1 MLDMR
6 GHAAEEV
13 AQLPPEAPPLIQLS
27 GIVKAYPGCLANDRI
42 DLSVAAG
49 EIHALLGENGAGK
62 STLVKIMAGVVA
74 PDAGEIR
81 WHGAPVAIDSPAAAR
96 RLGIGMVFQHFT
108 LFESLTVTENVAL
121 GAGAQGRDRKALARR
136 IAELAGR
143 YGLAVDPGRH
153 VHHLAVGERQRVEI
167 LRCLLEEPRLI
178 VLDEPTSVLTPQE
191 CDALFQTLRLLAGEG
206 RGILFISHKLDEVR
220 VLCQR
225 ATILR
230 GGKRVGECDP
240 RSESAASL
248 ARLMVGSDVALA
260 RRGAP
265 KAPGGEM
272 LALTKLDLPP
282 DDPHGVALRAVDLTV
297 RAGEIVGIAG
307 VAGNGQSELLA
318 VVTGER
324 LAPSH
329 AVRVAGAPA
338 GRRAPAYR
346 RRLGLAVI
354 PEERLGRGA
363 VAELSLA
370 ENAVLTA
377 ADQGLVSGGIVQ
389 SRVAAAYAKSVIERF
404 GVVARGVGAEAD
416 SLSGGNLQKFILGRE
431 MLQKPKLL
439 VAAHPTWGVDVGA
452 AAAIHRA
459 LLALRDEGAAILI
472 VSEDLDELL
481 AIADRVGAICRGRL
495 SPVVPTEQVGRERL
509 GEWMSGLWSEAAD
522 AA

>member
-1 MLDMR
+1 M
-6 GHAAEEV
+6 
-13 AQLPPEAPPLIQLS
+13 PPDSTRPPLIELR
-27 GIVKAYPGCLANDRI
+27 GIVKAYPGCLANDHV
-42 DLSVAAG
+42 DLAVAAG

-81 WHGAPVAIDSPAAAR
+81 WQGELVAIDGPAAAR
-96 RLGIGMVFQHFT
+96 RIGIGMVFQHFT

-121 GAGAQGRDRKALARR
+121 GAGAAGRDRRALAAR
-136 IAELAGR
+136 IAALAAR
-143 YGLAVDPGRH
+143 YGLAVDPNRH

-191 CDALFQTLRLLAGEG
+191 CESLFATLRLLAAEG

-220 VLCQR
+220 ALCQR
-225 ATILR
+225 ATVLR
-230 GGKRVGECDP
+230 GGKRVAECDP
-240 RSESAASL
+240 RAETAASL
-248 ARLMVGSDVALA
+248 ARMMVGADVALA

-272 LALTKLDLPP
+272 LRLLKLDLPAA
-282 DDPHGVALRAVDLTV
+282 DPHGVALKDLDLTV

-318 VVTGER
+318 AITGER
-324 LAPSH
+324 LAQEG
-329 AVRVAGAPA
+329 AVRIAGVPA
-338 GRRAPAYR
+338 GRRQPAYR
-346 RRLGLAVI
+346 RKLGLAVI

-377 ADQGLVSGGIVQ
+377 AGEGLVKGGLV
-389 SRVAAAYAKSVIERF
+389 RARAAAAYASRVIERF
-404 GVVARGVGAEAD
+404 AVVARGSGAEAD

-431 MLQKPKLL
+431 MLRNPKLL

-452 AAAIHRA
+452 GAAIHRA
-459 LLALRDEGAAILI
+459 LLALRDGGAAILI
-472 VSEDLDELL
+472 ISEDLDELL
-481 AIADRVGAICRGRL
+481 AISDRVCAICRGRL
-495 SPVVPTEQVGRERL
+495 SPFVAAEEAGRERI
-509 GEWMSGLWSEAAD
+509 GQWMSGLFAAGADAD

>member
-1 MLDMR
+1 M
-6 GHAAEEV
+6 
-13 AQLPPEAPPLIQLS
+13 PPEASQPPLIQLS

-42 DLSVAAG
+42 DLSIAAG

-81 WHGAPVAIDSPAAAR
+81 WQGAPVAIDGPAAAR

-121 GAGAQGRDRKALARR
+121 ASGAAGRDRKALARR
-136 IAELAGR
+136 IADLAAR

-191 CDALFQTLRLLAGEG
+191 ADAMFATLRLLAAEG

-220 VLCQR
+220 ALCQR

-230 GGKRVGECDP
+230 GGRRVGECDP
-240 RSESAASL
+240 RAESAASL
-248 ARLMVGSDVALA
+248 ARLMVGTDVAPA

-265 KAPGGEM
+265 KAPGGEV
-272 LALTKLDLPP
+272 LALTRLDLPP
-282 DDPHGVALRAVDLTV
+282 ADPHGVPLRGIDLEV

-318 VVTGER
+318 AVTGER
-324 LAPSH
+324 LARDH
-329 AVRVAGAPA
+329 AVRIAGVPA
-338 GRRAPAYR
+338 GRRAPSYR
-346 RRLGLAVI
+346 RKLGVAVI

-363 VAELSLA
+363 VAEMSLA

-377 ADQGLVSGGIVQ
+377 AGQGLVSGGMVQ
-389 SRVAAAYAKSVIERF
+389 SRAATAYAQNVIARF
-404 GVVARGVGAEAD
+404 GVVARGSGAEAD

-459 LLALRDEGAAILI
+459 LLAMRDEGAAILI
-472 VSEDLDELL
+472 ISEDLDELL
-481 AIADRVGAICRGRL
+481 AISDRVGAICRGRL
-495 SPVVPTEQVGRERL
+495 SPVVPAEEAGRERL
-509 GEWMSGLWSEAAD
+509 GEWMSGMFGAGANAHAA
-522 AA
+522 

>member
-1 MLDMR
+1 MS
-6 GHAAEEV
+6 
-13 AQLPPEAPPLIQLS
+13 PEASHPPLIRLS

-81 WHGAPVAIDSPAAAR
+81 WQGAPVSIDGPAAAR

-121 GAGAQGRDRKALARR
+121 AAGAAGRDRKALAAR
-136 IAELAGR
+136 IGALAER
-143 YGLAVDPGRH
+143 YGLAVDPNRH

-191 CDALFQTLRLLAGEG
+191 ADALFATLRLLAAEG

-220 VLCQR
+220 ALCQR

-240 RSESAASL
+240 RAESAAGL
-248 ARLMVGSDVALA
+248 ARLMVGADVAPA

-272 LALTKLDLPP
+272 LVLARLELPP
-282 DDPHGVALRAVDLTV
+282 ADPHGVALRGVELAV

-318 VVTGER
+318 AITGER
-324 LAPSH
+324 LAPEH
-329 AVRVAGAPA
+329 AVRIAGVPA
-338 GRRAPAYR
+338 GRRTPAYR

-377 ADQGLVSGGIVQ
+377 AGEGLVSGGMVQ
-389 SRVAAAYAKSVIERF
+389 SRAAAAYAQSVIERF
-404 GVVARGVGAEAD
+404 GVVARGSGAAAD

-459 LLALRDEGAAILI
+459 LLALRDAGAAILI

-481 AIADRVGAICRGRL
+481 AISDRAGAICRGRL
-495 SPVVPTEQVGRERL
+495 SPVVATEEAGRERL
-509 GEWMSGLWSEAAD
+509 GEWMSGLWSEAAH

>member
-1 MLDMR
+1 LSS
-6 GHAAEEV
+6 APS
-13 AQLPPEAPPLIQLS
+13 QPPLIELA
-27 GIVKAYPGCLANDRI
+27 GIVKAYPGCLANDHI
-42 DLSVAAG
+42 QLSVAAG
-49 EIHALLGENGAGK
+49 EMHALLGENGAGK

-81 WHGAPVAIDSPAAAR
+81 WLGRPVAIDGPAAAR

-121 GAGAQGRDRKALARR
+121 AAGAQGRDRKALAAR
-136 IAELAGR
+136 IRDLAAR
-143 YGLAVDPGRH
+143 YGLAVDPDRH

-191 CDALFQTLRLLAGEG
+191 CEAMFATLRLLAAEG

-220 VLCQR
+220 SLCQR

-240 RSESAASL
+240 RVESAASL
-248 ARLMVGSDVALA
+248 ARLMVGADVAPA

-265 KAPGGEM
+265 RAPGGEM
-272 LALTKLDLPP
+272 LLLTKLDLPP
-282 DDPHGVALRAVDLTV
+282 DDPHGVTLRGVELHV

-318 VVTGER
+318 AITGER
-324 LAPSH
+324 LAPEH
-329 AVRVAGAPA
+329 AVRIAGVPA

-346 RRLGLAVI
+346 RKLGLAVI

-370 ENAVLTA
+370 ENVVLTA
-377 ADQGLVSGGIVQ
+377 ASEGLVAGGMVQ
-389 SRVAAAYAKSVIERF
+389 SRAAVAYARRVIERF
-404 GVVARGVGAEAD
+404 GVVARGSGAEAD

-431 MLQKPKLL
+431 MLQKPNLL

-452 AAAIHRA
+452 AAAIHRL

-495 SPVVPTEQVGRERL
+495 SPVVPTEEAGRERL
-509 GEWMSGLWSEAAD
+509 GEWMSGLFEAGAEAH

>member
-1 MLDMR
+1 MPSD
-6 GHAAEEV
+6 A
-13 AQLPPEAPPLIQLS
+13 PKPPLIQLS

-81 WHGAPVAIDSPAAAR
+81 WQGEPVAIDGPAAAR

-121 GAGAQGRDRKALARR
+121 GAGVEGRDRKALAAR
-136 IAELAGR
+136 IAALAAR
-143 YGLAVDPGRH
+143 YGLSVDPSRH
-153 VHHLAVGERQRVEI
+153 VHHLAVGERQRVEV

-178 VLDEPTSVLTPQE
+178 VLDEPTSVLTPRE
-191 CDALFQTLRLLAGEG
+191 SDALFATLRLLAAEG

-220 VLCQR
+220 ALCQR
-225 ATILR
+225 ATVLR
-230 GGKRVGECDP
+230 AGKRVGECDP
-240 RSESAASL
+240 RMESAASL
-248 ARLMVGSDVALA
+248 ARMMVGADVTPA
-260 RRGAP
+260 RRGTPRA
-265 KAPGGEM
+265 AGAEM
-272 LALTKLDLPP
+272 LRLKALDLPP
-282 DDPHGVALRAVDLTV
+282 ADPHGVALRGVSLGV
-297 RAGEIVGIAG
+297 HAGEIVGIAG

-318 VVTGER
+318 AITGER
-324 LAPSH
+324 LAPNDS
-329 AVRVAGAPA
+329 VRIAEMPVGRHPPA
-338 GRRAPAYR
+338 HRRK
-346 RRLGLAVI
+346 LGLAVI

-377 ADQGLVSGGIVQ
+377 AGEGLVKNGLVR
-389 SRVAAAYAKSVIERF
+389 SRAAAAYARKVIERF
-404 GVVARGVGAEAD
+404 GVVARGSAAGAD
-416 SLSGGNLQKFILGRE
+416 SLSGGNMQKFILGRE
-431 MLQKPKLL
+431 MLQNPKLL
-439 VAAHPTWGVDVGA
+439 VAAHPTWGVDIGA

-459 LLALRDEGAAILI
+459 LIALRDQGAAILI

-481 AIADRVGAICRGRL
+481 AISDRVGAICRGRL
-495 SPVVPTEQVGRERL
+495 SPVVAEEEAGRERI
-509 GEWMSGLWSEAAD
+509 GQWMSGLFGAEAEAH

>member
-1 MLDMR
+1 
-6 GHAAEEV
+6 
-13 AQLPPEAPPLIQLS
+13 LPSEAPSPPLIRLS
-27 GIVKAYPGCLANDRI
+27 GITKAYPGCLANDRI

-62 STLVKIMAGVVA
+62 STLVKIMAGVVS
-74 PDAGEIR
+74 PDAGEIS
-81 WHGAPVAIDSPAAAR
+81 WQGAPVVIEGPAAAR
-96 RLGIGMVFQHFT
+96 KLGIGMVFQHFT

-121 GAGAQGRDRKALARR
+121 ASGRHGRDRKALAKR
-136 IAELAGR
+136 IAELADR

-191 CDALFQTLRLLAGEG
+191 ADALFVTLRLLAGEG

-220 VLCQR
+220 ALCQR

-230 GGKRVGECDP
+230 GGKRVAECDP
-240 RSESAASL
+240 RVESAAGL
-248 ARLMVGSDVALA
+248 ARLMVGGDVTLA

-265 KAPGGEM
+265 RTPGGEM
-272 LALTKLDLPP
+272 LALAKLDLPP
-282 DDPHGVALRAVDLTV
+282 ADPHGVPLRAIELTV

-318 VVTGER
+318 AITGER
-324 LAPSH
+324 LAPEH
-329 AVRVAGAPA
+329 AVRVAGVPA
-338 GRRAPAYR
+338 GKRAPAYR
-346 RRLGLAVI
+346 RKLGLAVI

-363 VAELSLA
+363 VAEMSLA

-377 ADQGLVSGGIVQ
+377 ADQGLVSGGMVQ
-389 SRVAAAYAKSVIERF
+389 PRAAIAYARAVIERF
-404 GVVARGVGAEAD
+404 GVVARGAEAGAD

-431 MLQKPKLL
+431 MMRKPKLL
-439 VAAHPTWGVDVGA
+439 LAAHPTWGVDVGA
-452 AAAIHRA
+452 AATIHRA
-459 LLALRDEGAAILI
+459 LLAMRDEGAAILI

-481 AIADRVGAICRGRL
+481 AISDRVGAICGGRL
-495 SPVVPTEQVGRERL
+495 SPVVPVEEAGRERL
-509 GEWMSGLWSEAAD
+509 GQWMSGMFGAGAGAHAA
-522 AA
+522 

>member
-1 MLDMR
+1 M
-6 GHAAEEV
+6 
-13 AQLPPEAPPLIQLS
+13 
-27 GIVKAYPGCLANDRI
+27 
-42 DLSVAAG
+42 
-49 EIHALLGENGAGK
+49 
-62 STLVKIMAGVVA
+62 
-74 PDAGEIR
+74 
-81 WHGAPVAIDSPAAAR
+81 
-96 RLGIGMVFQHFT
+96 
-108 LFESLTVTENVAL
+108 
-121 GAGAQGRDRKALARR
+121 
-136 IAELAGR
+136 
-143 YGLAVDPGRH
+143 
-153 VHHLAVGERQRVEI
+153 
-167 LRCLLEEPRLI
+167 
-178 VLDEPTSVLTPQE
+178 
-191 CDALFQTLRLLAGEG
+191 RLLAAEG

-220 VLCQR
+220 ALCQR

-240 RSESAASL
+240 RAESAASL
-248 ARLMVGSDVALA
+248 ARMMVGADVAPA

-272 LALTKLDLPP
+272 LTLAKLDLPP
-282 DDPHGVALRAVDLTV
+282 ADPHGVPLRAIDLAV

-318 VVTGER
+318 AITGER
-324 LAPSH
+324 LAPEH
-329 AVRVAGAPA
+329 AVRIAGVPA

-346 RRLGLAVI
+346 RKLGLAVI

-377 ADQGLVSGGIVQ
+377 AGEGLVSGGMVQ
-389 SRVAAAYAKSVIERF
+389 ARAAVAYAASVIERF
-404 GVVARGVGAEAD
+404 GVVARGSGAAAD

-431 MLQKPKLL
+431 MLQNPKLL

-459 LLALRDEGAAILI
+459 LLALRDAGAAILI
-472 VSEDLDELL
+472 ISEDLDELL

-495 SPVVPTEQVGRERL
+495 SPVVATEEAGRERL
-509 GEWMSGLWSEAAD
+509 GEWMSGLFGPGAEAH

>member
-1 MLDMR
+1 
-6 GHAAEEV
+6 
-13 AQLPPEAPPLIQLS
+13 LPTAPSQPPLIELS
-27 GIVKAYPGCLANDRI
+27 GIVKAYPGCLANDHI

-81 WHGAPVAIDSPAAAR
+81 WQGKTVAIDGPAAAR

-121 GAGAQGRDRKALARR
+121 GAGARGRDRRALAAR
-136 IAELAGR
+136 IRELAAR
-143 YGLAVDPGRH
+143 YGLAVDPDRH

-191 CDALFQTLRLLAGEG
+191 CDALFATLRLIAAEG

-220 VLCQR
+220 ALCQR

-230 GGKRVGECDP
+230 GGRRVGECDP
-240 RSESAASL
+240 RTESAASL
-248 ARLMVGSDVALA
+248 ARLMVGADVVPA

-272 LALTKLDLPP
+272 LMLTKLDLPP
-282 DDPHGVALRAVDLTV
+282 ADPHGVPLRGIELKV

-318 VVTGER
+318 AITGER
-324 LAPSH
+324 LAPEH
-329 AVRVAGAPA
+329 AVRVAGVPA

-346 RRLGLAVI
+346 RKLGLAVI

-363 VAELSLA
+363 VAELTLA

-377 ADQGLVSGGIVQ
+377 AGEGLVSCGMV
-389 SRVAAAYAKSVIERF
+389 RPRAAAAYAASVIERF
-404 GVVARGVGAEAD
+404 GVVARGSGAAAD

-431 MLQKPKLL
+431 MLQRPKLL

-459 LLALRDEGAAILI
+459 LVALRDAGAAILI
-472 VSEDLDELL
+472 ISEDLDELL
-481 AIADRVGAICRGRL
+481 AVADRVCAICRGRL
-495 SPVVPTEQVGRERL
+495 SPLLPTEEAGRARL
-509 GEWMSGLWSEAAD
+509 GEWMSGLFGSGAEPHAA
-522 AA
+522 

>member
-1 MLDMR
+1 M
-6 GHAAEEV
+6 
-13 AQLPPEAPPLIQLS
+13 PSEAPTPPLIRLS

-62 STLVKIMAGVVA
+62 STLVKIMAGVVS

-81 WHGAPVAIDSPAAAR
+81 WQGAPVAIEGPAAAR

-121 GAGAQGRDRKALARR
+121 AAGTKGRDRKALAGR
-136 IAELAGR
+136 IAELAAR
-143 YGLAVDPGRH
+143 YGLAVDANRH

-191 CDALFQTLRLLAGEG
+191 AEALFATLRMLAAEG

-220 VLCQR
+220 ALCQR

-240 RSESAASL
+240 RAESAASL
-248 ARLMVGSDVALA
+248 ARLMVGSDVTPA

-272 LALTKLDLPP
+272 LALAKLDLAPA
-282 DDPHGVALRAVDLTV
+282 DPHGVPLHAIDLTV

-318 VVTGER
+318 AVTGER
-324 LAPSH
+324 LAPEH
-329 AVRVAGAPA
+329 AVRIAGVPA
-338 GRRAPAYR
+338 GRRASSYR
-346 RRLGLAVI
+346 RKLGLAVI

-363 VAELSLA
+363 VAEMSLA

-377 ADQGLVSGGIVQ
+377 ADQGLVSGGMVQ
-389 SRVAAAYAKSVIERF
+389 SRAAAAYAKAVIERF
-404 GVVARGVGAEAD
+404 GVVARGAGAAAD

-431 MLQKPKLL
+431 MLQNPKLL

-459 LLALRDEGAAILI
+459 LLALREAGAAILI

-481 AIADRVGAICRGRL
+481 AISDRVAAICGGRL
-495 SPVVPTEQVGRERL
+495 SPVVPAEEAGRERL
-509 GEWMSGLWSEAAD
+509 GQWMSGLFGGGAEAH